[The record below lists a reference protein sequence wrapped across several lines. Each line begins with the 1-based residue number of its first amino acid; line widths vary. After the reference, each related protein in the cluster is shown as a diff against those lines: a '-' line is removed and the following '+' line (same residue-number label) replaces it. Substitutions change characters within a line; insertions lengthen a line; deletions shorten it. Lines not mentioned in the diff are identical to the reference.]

1 MKLSLR
7 HILRGIT
14 ICLTFTLLTGT
25 ITAQWRADSLPG
37 YEQRT
42 LVMKPDYSGDVVATL
57 VRHLTP
63 QSTKR
68 AVLYVHGYNDYFF
81 QKALGDSIVRH
92 GYSFYALDLRKYG
105 RSILPHQDAFELR
118 DITEYQEELS
128 EALRIMREEGQ
139 TELFL
144 LAHSTG
150 GLITPLFLHDTKNRD
165 GVRPK

>member
-14 ICLTFTLLTGT
+14 VCLTFTLLIGEA
-25 ITAQWRADSLPG
+25 TAQWRADSLPG

-118 DITEYQEELS
+118 DITE
-128 EALRIMREEGQ
+128 
-139 TELFL
+139 
-144 LAHSTG
+144 
-150 GLITPLFLHDTKNRD
+150 
-165 GVRPK
+165 